1 MSEQSEPMDVVQSEP
16 VTEAVE
22 AVETQEVEQDAQPD
36 EGEEPRKPRGVQKRI
51 DELTSN
57 WRNAERREQERA
69 EETAYWRNVAL
80 QFVAPQPVYAPEPV
94 YDDQGFA
101 YDPEPVTRQPT
112 KQLTQEEIRAEV
124 QRLVR
129 LEREQETWDEKTSQ
143 FKASVSDPE
152 TQDFLNSKHAPISD
166 VMADI
171 MLEHEAGPQIAGWL
185 ARNQSEAARIAK
197 LPPHKAAL
205 ELLKVSEKATAPKPV
220 KTTAAS
226 APVPTLGGR
235 AAPDVDAEKM
245 PIDQWM
251 KWRQGQ
257 LKRG

>member
-22 AVETQEVEQDAQPD
+22 TVETQEVEQDAQPE

-51 DELTSN
+51 DELTGN
-57 WRNAERREQERA
+57 WRSAERERDHWRQVAMQTLQAVPQYQE
-69 EETAYWRNVAL
+69 
-80 QFVAPQPVYAPEPV
+80 PEPV
-94 YDDQGFA
+94 YDEQA
-101 YDPEPVTRQPT
+101 YQYEPEPVQPLSPQSLLEQAKALLRQ
-112 KQLTQEEIRAEV
+112 
-124 QRLVR
+124 
-129 LEREQETWDEKTSQ
+129 EQEQQTLAEKATQ

-152 TQDFLNSKHAPISD
+152 TLDFLNSQYAPISQ

-171 MLEHEAGPQIAGWL
+171 MLEHDAGPQIAGWL

-205 ELLKVSEKATAPKPV
+205 ELLKVSEKATASKPV

-235 AAPDVDAEKM
+235 SAPDGDPSKM
-245 PIDQWM
+245 STEQWM
-251 KWRQGQ
+251 KWRQSQ